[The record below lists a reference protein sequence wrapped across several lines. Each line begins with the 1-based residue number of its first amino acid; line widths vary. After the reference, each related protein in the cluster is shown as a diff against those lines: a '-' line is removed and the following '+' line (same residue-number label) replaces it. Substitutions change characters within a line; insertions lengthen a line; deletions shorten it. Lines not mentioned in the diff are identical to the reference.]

1 MLSVFAQKKETFFDL
16 KKTAFFKVQK
26 NRIFFKG
33 VNPCF
38 WPKFDQDKPRNNAF

>member
-1 MLSVFAQKKETFFDL
+1 MLLAKREKRNLSDHEKENISSP
-16 KKTAFFKVQK
+16 K

-38 WPKFDQDKPRNNAF
+38 WPKFDQNKPRNNAF